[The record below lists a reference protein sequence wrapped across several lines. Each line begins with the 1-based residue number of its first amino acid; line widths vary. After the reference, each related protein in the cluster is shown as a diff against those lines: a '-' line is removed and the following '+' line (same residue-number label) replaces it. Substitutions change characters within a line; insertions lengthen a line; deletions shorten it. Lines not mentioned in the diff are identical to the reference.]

1 MYRVLMAVDGNVNRA
16 RKQVDAVAALPEAP
30 EAVSVTVLHVFDD
43 SAIDD
48 SADMVNPTR
57 VEAVNVA
64 KEALEERGINTS
76 VEGRGGDPSSTVVRV
91 AEEVGADSIYVG
103 GPKRSPAGKA
113 IFGSVAQSIILN
125 ADRPVMVTI
134 GQ

>member
-1 MYRVLMAVDGNVNRA
+1 MAVDGNVDRV
-16 RKQVDAVAALPEAP
+16 RKQVDAVTELPEAP

-43 SAIDD
+43 SVIDD
-48 SADMVNPTR
+48 SSEMVDPTR

-64 KEALEERGINTS
+64 TETLEERGIDVS
-76 VEGRGGDPSSTVVRV
+76 MEGRGGDPSSSVVRV
-91 AEEVGADSIYVG
+91 AEEVGADSIFVG

-134 GQ
+134 DR